1 MLIRDWSS
9 DVCASDLGPL
19 FAHITGY
26 YSFTLGSAG
35 VERSYNDELAGR
47 TLDLSLQEIGDLFVE
62 SDRVGDLQLTVRADL
77 QRIAAEQLGEREG
90 SVVAVDPRPGAI
102 LAMYS
107 WPSYAPNALA
117 DPDRPE
123 ERRGG
128 KEGVSKGRF

>member
-77 QRIAAEQLGEREG
+77 QRIAAERSEEHTSELQSLMR
-90 SVVAVDPRPGAI
+90 I
-102 LAMYS
+102 
-107 WPSYAPNALA
+107 SYAVFCLKKNTIIDKPNL
-117 DPDRPE
+117 
-123 ERRGG
+123 
-128 KEGVSKGRF
+128 SQ